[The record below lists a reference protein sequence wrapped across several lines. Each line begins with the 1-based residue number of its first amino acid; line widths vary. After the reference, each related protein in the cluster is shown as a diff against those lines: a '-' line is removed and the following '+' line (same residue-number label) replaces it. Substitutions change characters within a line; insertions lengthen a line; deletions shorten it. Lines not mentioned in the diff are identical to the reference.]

1 MYNRIR
7 IVVMKMKKI
16 FKITIILIIIITIFA
31 PISYV
36 YAASESYLEQKLQE
50 EQQNKQD
57 RQQHEKYQF
66 EKKIE
71 EQQKQKEQQEQEL
84 NTKWSEKSTAWWKPI
99 DASVGEDEL
108 VKKAEVIIA
117 LIRNAGIVVSVI
129 ALMIIG
135 IKEMTAGVEEKS
147 AIKQALP
154 GYLLGVIMVVSITML
169 PSIIYRIV
177 KGL

>member
-7 IVVMKMKKI
+7 IVVIEMKKI

-50 EQQNKQD
+50 EQQ
-57 RQQHEKYQF
+57 
-66 EKKIE
+66 KKEDQELHE
-71 EQQKQKEQQEQEL
+71 EQTHITE
-84 NTKWSEKSTAWWKPI
+84 WSGKTTGWWKSGDTPI
-99 DASVGEDEL
+99 DEEEL
-108 VKKAEVIIA
+108 VKKAEVIIGV
-117 LIRNAGIVVSVI
+117 IRNIGIVVSVI
-129 ALMIIG
+129 AVMVIG

-147 AIKQALP
+147 VIKQALP
-154 GYLLGVIMVVSITML
+154 GYILGVVMVVAITML
-169 PSIIYRIV
+169 PTIIYRLV